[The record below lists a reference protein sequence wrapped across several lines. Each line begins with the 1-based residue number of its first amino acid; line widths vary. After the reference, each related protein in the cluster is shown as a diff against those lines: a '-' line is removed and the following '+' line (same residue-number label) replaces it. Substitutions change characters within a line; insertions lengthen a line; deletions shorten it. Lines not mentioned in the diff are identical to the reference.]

1 MSRPRRRDT
10 AARVVGYPAE
20 ATSALYFAIN
30 RDLRRAALFL
40 WMTPLFATRSR
51 TLAASRVAAS
61 AATGSPAA
69 IANSAFFTNVRAD
82 VRRGLLR
89 SRLRSA
95 TRILFFA
102 DFELA
107 KPRCPPFVGS
117 IKYPPLSDGTRNST
131 KLAAA
136 PQPIVTSSGR

>member
-1 MSRPRRRDT
+1 
-10 AARVVGYPAE
+10 
-20 ATSALYFAIN
+20 

-69 IANSAFFTNVRAD
+69 IASSAFFTKVRAE
-82 VRRGLLR
+82 VRNGLFC

-95 TRILFFA
+95 TRILFLA

-107 KPRCPPFVGS
+107 KPKYPPFVGS
-117 IKYPPLSDGTRNST
+117 KNRPSLSDGTRHVT
-131 KLAAA
+131 KIWRTTQDAGAARV
-136 PQPIVTSSGR
+136 PF